1 MSKPLAFSLVAFAL
15 MAAPAVAAPICSGSF
30 ALDRE
35 IYSEADLTNYYY
47 DVLRSNGVDVVRAEI
62 WGGCVRAFVRQPDG
76 TEQMQFFE
84 PLGLRRVE

>member
-1 MSKPLAFSLVAFAL
+1 MSKPLAFGLVAFAL

-35 IYSEADLTNYYY
+35 IYSEEDLTSYYY
-47 DVLRSNGVDVVRAEI
+47 DLLRSNGVDIIRAEI
-62 WGGCVRAFVRQPDG
+62 WGGCVRAYVRQADG